1 MSVISKSRKTGQYAQ
16 CAALTEN
23 TSGLLILMQDHSC
36 RISGIQLFILCQKKA
51 HPKPT
56 IMYIRILMIRCLVLL
71 VMGKIVLFL

>member
-1 MSVISKSRKTGQYAQ
+1 MSVLFKLRKTGQYDQRPAF
-16 CAALTEN
+16 TEN

-36 RISGIQLFILCQKKA
+36 CISDIQLFILCQKKA
-51 HPKPT
+51 QPKPT